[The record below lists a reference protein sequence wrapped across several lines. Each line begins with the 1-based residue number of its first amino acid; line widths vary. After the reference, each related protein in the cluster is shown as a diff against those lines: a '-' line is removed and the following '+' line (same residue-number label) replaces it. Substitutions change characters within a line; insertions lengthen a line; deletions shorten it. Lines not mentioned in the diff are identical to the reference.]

1 MALDEQL
8 LRSLDLNALVVFMVV
23 YRERG
28 VSRAAE
34 LLHITQ
40 PAVSNTLRKLRRH
53 FGDALFMP
61 KGKHVCP
68 TALAVQIASMLE
80 PALSE
85 LQSALRARS
94 RTDGDLTYEM
104 TNGVRLAPA

>member
-8 LRSLDLNALVVFMVV
+8 LRSLDLNALVIFMVV

-28 VSRAAE
+28 VSRAAD

-53 FGDALFMP
+53 FGDALFIP
-61 KGKHVCP
+61 KGGQVCP
-68 TALAVQIASMLE
+68 TALAVQIASILE
-80 PALSE
+80 PALSG
-85 LQSALRARS
+85 LQGAIQVRS
-94 RTDGDLTYEM
+94 RTDRGL
-104 TNGVRLAPA
+104 GGK